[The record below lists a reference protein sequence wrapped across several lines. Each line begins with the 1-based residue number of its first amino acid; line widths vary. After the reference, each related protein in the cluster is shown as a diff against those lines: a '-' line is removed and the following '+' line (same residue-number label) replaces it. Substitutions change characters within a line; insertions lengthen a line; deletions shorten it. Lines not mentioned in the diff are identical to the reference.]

1 MTNASLFLSGRRPL
15 APADSMT
22 GDDAELLR
30 RAGDGEHEALRLLYE
45 RHRRAVFGYL
55 LSLTGGQSESEELLQ
70 DTFVVAWRTAGSFRS
85 RSTVLTWL
93 LGIARRRARDQAR
106 RRLPELTGLEQVEM
120 AAPTEGPA
128 ETVIARA
135 ELIEVARLIRS
146 LSPLQREV
154 LHLVFVE
161 QLSYRETAAVLGV
174 SPGTV
179 ASRLSAARTALA
191 GRLSERG
198 ESSR

>member
-1 MTNASLFLSGRRPL
+1 VTNPAVFVSGRQPL
-15 APADSMT
+15 VQADAMS

-30 RAGDGEHEALRLLYE
+30 RARDGEHEALRLLYE

-55 LSLTGGQSESEELLQ
+55 LSLTGSQTESEELLQ
-70 DTFVVAWRTAGSFRS
+70 DTFVAAWRTAGSFQS

-93 LGIARRRARDQAR
+93 LGIARRRARDHAR
-106 RRLPELTGLEQVEM
+106 RRQPELTALEDAEM
-120 AAPTEGPA
+120 AAPTEGPD

-135 ELIEVARLIRS
+135 ELDEVARLIRS
-146 LSPLQREV
+146 LRPLQREV

-179 ASRLSAARTALA
+179 ASRLSAARAALA
-191 GRLSERG
+191 GLLSERG
-198 ESSR
+198 ASSR